1 MNTQDF
7 THTPPHGDL
16 PILKAKNV
24 NGKRFYEIIETK
36 KIFPS
41 ITSVLSIRQK
51 EGLVE
56 WRKKVGDDVANHI
69 MITAANRGK
78 AVHSMVED
86 YLNNLDINSNE
97 KYKKQFLPKMMF
109 NVLQPELKKINSICL
124 QEAQMYSEKYTVAG
138 RCDCIAEYDGVLSV
152 IDFKTSKG
160 EKKED
165 WIENYFIQGS
175 AYAEMYEEHFN
186 KPIEQVVILIV
197 TEEGTTQIFKKNKN
211 DYLPKLKDAIEKFY
225 KWVETNERNI

>member
-1 MNTQDF
+1 MF
-7 THTPPHGDL
+7 IHTRPTGDL
-16 PILKAKNV
+16 PPLKAKNV
-24 NGKRFYEIIETK
+24 NGKRFNHNIETNELYT
-36 KIFPS
+36 S

-51 EGLVE
+51 EGLVQ
-56 WRKKVGDDVANHI
+56 WRKKVGDAVANYV
-69 MITAANRGK
+69 MITAANRGT
-78 AVHSMVED
+78 AVHHMVED
-86 YLNNLDINSNE
+86 YLNNLDVDTNE
-97 KYKKQFLPKMMF
+97 KFIKQFLPRMMF
-109 NVLQPELKKINSICL
+109 QVLKSELKKINNICL

-175 AYAEMYEEHFN
+175 AYAEMYEEHFGR
-186 KPIEQVVILIV
+186 PIEQVVILIV

>member
-7 THTPPHGDL
+7 THTPPQGNL
-16 PILKAKNV
+16 PLLKAKNV
-24 NGKRFYEIIETK
+24 NGKRFYEIAETK
-36 KIFPS
+36 EVYPS
-41 ITSVLSIRQK
+41 ITSVLSIRQR
-51 EGLVE
+51 EGLDE
-56 WRKKVGDDVANHI
+56 WRKKVGDAVANHI

-152 IDFKTSKG
+152 IDFKTSKR

>member
-7 THTPPHGDL
+7 THTPPQGNL
-16 PILKAKNV
+16 PLLKAKNV

-225 KWVETNERNI
+225 KWVENGENI

>member
-7 THTPPHGDL
+7 THTPPQGNL
-16 PILKAKNV
+16 PLLKAKNV
-24 NGKRFYEIIETK
+24 NGKRFYEIAETK
-36 KIFPS
+36 EVYPS

-86 YLNNLDINSNE
+86 YLNNLDINLNE
-97 KYKKQFLPKMMF
+97 KYEKQFLPKMMF